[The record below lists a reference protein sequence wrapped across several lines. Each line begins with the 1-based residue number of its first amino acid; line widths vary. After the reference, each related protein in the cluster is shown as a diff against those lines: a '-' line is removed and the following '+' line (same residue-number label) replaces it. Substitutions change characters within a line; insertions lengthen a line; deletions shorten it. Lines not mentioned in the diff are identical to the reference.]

1 MIRGQAIFAFRF
13 DALPLTDHSKRL
25 EKLLRGSASVSMT
38 FSPLT
43 TAERS
48 ILQKVLYNRGRP
60 VD

>member
-1 MIRGQAIFAFRF
+1 
-13 DALPLTDHSKRL
+13 LPLTDHSKRL